1 MRIESLDTSLDL
13 RTPLRPVPLHKR
25 RKSPEQR
32 LKSTTPLSANGL
44 LEGNV
49 IKKKDNVRSST
60 SGGSWLMKK
69 PLTIDTILTDS
80 EAASTSGEH
89 DHLTDSDYA
98 SLSVTPAASD
108 QVDESEV
115 RCCVWDWR
123 TTHIGG
129 FMKKNRIIS
138 LKRRTDALKI
148 EKPLPTYD
156 ADIGKLP
163 NSKPNK
169 RSKYNPHQ
177 EYFVTDVSHRSRR
190 CATFRTRPHTRLH
203 GPVNDGMLQK
213 VQVPVDASHNEPK
226 VEFAKCD
233 LTTVDTPINDEHNRT
248 NVEEPSIE
256 RVPLITTEASH
267 RIGRLSEPVA
277 DFLINS
283 DDIKFWKQLNW
294 KLWAEQSG
302 SLTRRDENNHQLALP
317 PIVMLRKT
325 DFIYILSMLET
336 TCFNEIH
343 STLLELLNVPNQD
356 VDDNAFCEIC
366 QSDHSDQQD
375 PIVFCEGCEL
385 AVHQHCY
392 AFDELPKKDWFCNV
406 CRTLGNKAQVRCRFC
421 PLSWGTMK
429 QTIEGGWAHFACA
442 VWQQSLRFDNLNTY
456 EPISHE
462 WDVNS
467 DSFTK
472 TCSIC
477 DLCYGSCIMCSVP
490 NCKIPFH
497 PTCGLRG
504 RLYMFIEDNSKS
516 KIGVKLFSFCV
527 YHSEKA
533 RQVRSRSNNR
543 MESVLQ
549 LLNVPDLNISTECY
563 KKSRI
568 CKMESSFERF
578 VNWKRLADEV
588 NLPRDLMKS
597 IFAHW
602 IKRRRQAGNRP
613 LVPISEANEIFVS
626 SRFREDVARNAI
638 KRMTNTRMTDEDID
652 GMIKD
657 YTKAHCVLD
666 KFRNLATLS
675 VRRERM
681 KLSLVSKLREAFDE
695 ITNYLDGDSHLNDRS
710 LVKIAALLQ
719 EHIHG
724 PDQSDSFSR
733 SSSTNS
739 EETTSVQS
747 LEVNS
752 NRKRR
757 LDVDGHNFVAP
768 KVRRTAHFPQPFNKI
783 QEIFAELFD
792 LDENLSE
799 ELFKSLPTDCL

>member
-1 MRIESLDTSLDL
+1 
-13 RTPLRPVPLHKR
+13 
-25 RKSPEQR
+25 
-32 LKSTTPLSANGL
+32 
-44 LEGNV
+44 
-49 IKKKDNVRSST
+49 
-60 SGGSWLMKK
+60 MKK
-69 PLTIDTILTDS
+69 PLTVDTILTDS
-80 EAASTSGEH
+80 EAASTSSEH
-89 DHLTDSDYA
+89 DRLIDSDYA
-98 SLSVTPAASD
+98 SLSVTPATSD
-108 QVDESEV
+108 QVDESGSVEV

-138 LKRRTDALKI
+138 LKRRIDALKI
-148 EKPLPTYD
+148 D
-156 ADIGKLP
+156 
-163 NSKPNK
+163 
-169 RSKYNPHQ
+169 NPHQ

-203 GPVNDGMLQK
+203 GPVNDAMLQK
-213 VQVPVDASHNEPK
+213 VQVPVEASHNEPK
-226 VEFAKCD
+226 VEFAKSD
-233 LTTVDTPINDEHNRT
+233 ISTVDTPNNNEHNRT
-248 NVEEPSIE
+248 NVEEPSID
-256 RVPLITTEASH
+256 RVALATVDVSH
-267 RIGRLSEPVA
+267 QIGRLNEPVA
-277 DFLINS
+277 DFLVNS

-325 DFIYILSMLET
+325 DFTYILSMLET
-336 TCFNEIH
+336 NCFNEIH
-343 STLLELLNVPNQD
+343 STLLEILNVPNQAAD
-356 VDDNAFCEIC
+356 YNSFCEIC
-366 QSDHSDQQD
+366 QSTRSDFQD
-375 PIVFCEGCEL
+375 PIVYCEGCEL
-385 AVHQHCY
+385 AIHQRCY
-392 AFDELPKKDWFCNV
+392 AFDVLPKEDWYCNV
-406 CRTLGNKAQVRCRFC
+406 CRTLGNKAQARCRFC

-429 QTIEGGWAHFACA
+429 QTVEGGWAHFACA
-442 VWQQSLRFDNLNTY
+442 VWQQSLRFDNLDTY
-456 EPISHE
+456 EPVSHE
-462 WDVNS
+462 WDVS
-467 DSFTK
+467 SESFTK

-504 RLYMFIEDNSKS
+504 HLYMFIEDNSKA

-533 RQVRSRSNNR
+533 RQIRSKSNNQ

-549 LLNVPDLNISTECY
+549 LLNVSDLNISTECY
-563 KKSRI
+563 KKSQI
-568 CKMESSFERF
+568 CKMESSFDRF

-602 IKRRRQAGNRP
+602 VKRRRQAGNRP

-626 SRFREDVARNAI
+626 SRFREDPTWNAFKQTFQI
-638 KRMTNTRMTDEDID
+638 QATHKDID
-652 GMIKD
+652 SMVKD
-657 YTKAHCVLD
+657 YTKAHCILD

-675 VRRERM
+675 VRRERI
-681 KLSLVSKLREAFDE
+681 KLSLVSQLREAFDQ
-695 ITNYLDGDSHLNDRS
+695 ITSYLNGDSHLNDRS
-710 LVKIAALLQ
+710 LAKIEALLQ

-724 PDQSDSFSR
+724 PGKSDPLRR

-747 LEVNS
+747 LDANS
-752 NRKRR
+752 SRKRR
-757 LDVDGHNFVAP
+757 SDADGHNFVVP
-768 KVRRTAHFPQPFNKI
+768 KVRRTAQFAQPFNKI
-783 QEIFAELFD
+783 QGVFAELFD

-799 ELFKSLPTDCL
+799 ELFKSLPNDCL